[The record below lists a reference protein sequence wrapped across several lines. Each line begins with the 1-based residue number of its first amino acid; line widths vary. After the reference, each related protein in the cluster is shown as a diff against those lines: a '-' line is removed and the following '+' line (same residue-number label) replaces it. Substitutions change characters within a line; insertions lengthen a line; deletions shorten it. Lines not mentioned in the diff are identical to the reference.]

1 MFRTQLGL
9 VLNFSPPASAFHG
22 DYNHA
27 PQSLVLFSLFTF
39 IYSLCVVCKW
49 PRSEPMS
56 LLLAH
61 GFLEANS
68 KHQVWLQMPLPTKP
82 SHYPT
87 IPIFFLILVLYNFY
101 FLASFF
107 DLWAIY
113 FPNTCGVL
121 RYPLDFDFC
130 CGPRKCFVIFQS
142 YKQ

>member
-1 MFRTQLGL
+1 MGIITMHLKAWF
-9 VLNFSPPASAFHG
+9 
-22 DYNHA
+22 
-27 PQSLVLFSLFTF
+27 FSLFLFIF

-49 PRSEPMS
+49 LRSEPMC

-68 KHQVWLQMPLPTKP
+68 EHQVWLQTPLPTEP
-82 SHYPT
+82 SHYPP

-121 RYPLDFDFC
+121 RYPLDFHFR
-130 CGPRKCFVIFQS
+130 CGPRKYFVIFQS

>member
-1 MFRTQLGL
+1 MYKQ
-9 VLNFSPPASAFHG
+9 
-22 DYNHA
+22 
-27 PQSLVLFSLFTF
+27 
-39 IYSLCVVCKW
+39 

-56 LLLAH
+56 LLSAH

-68 KHQVWLQMPLPTKP
+68 EHQVWLQTPLPTEP
-82 SHYPT
+82 SHYTPSP

-121 RYPLDFDFC
+121 RYPLDFDFR
-130 CGPRKCFVIFQS
+130 CGPRKDFVIFQS